1 MPLADQP
8 VPVPILRMPDPL
20 VTVVVPSF
28 NQGLFLEEALA
39 SIFVQDVPV
48 EVYVLDGGSTDNSPA
63 IIERYAPRL
72 AGWRS
77 QADDGQAAAI
87 NEGVSRG
94 TAPYVCWLN
103 SDDWFL
109 PGGLSTLVA
118 HLEKRPDAPAVYGRV
133 WNFLQDSGSR
143 KPVWIQKFSERNMS
157 IRCVVSQPGTLIR
170 RSAWEEVG
178 GVDTGLHMAMDYDL
192 WWRLFKK
199 FGPLALVD
207 DFVAVNRE
215 HSETKTRRLRR
226 RHYQEAMAI
235 VQKYHGRIPAKW
247 WLIYPYA
254 VWWKASQ

>member
-39 SIFVQDVPV
+39 SIFAQDVPV
-48 EVYVLDGGSTDNSPA
+48 EVFVLDGGSMDNSPA

-77 QADDGQAAAI
+77 QADAGQAAAI

-103 SDDWFL
+103 SDDYFL
-109 PGGLSTLVA
+109 SGGLAALVA
-118 HLEKRPDAPAVYGRV
+118 QLSARPEVPAVYGRV
-133 WNFLQDSGSR
+133 WNFMQETGR
-143 KPVWIQKFSERNMS
+143 RQPVWVQRFTERNLA
-157 IRCVVSQPGTLIR
+157 IRCVVSQPGSLIR
-170 RSAWEEVG
+170 REAWEAVG
-178 GVDTGLHMAMDYDL
+178 GVDTHLHMAMDYDL

-199 FGPLALVD
+199 FGVLSLVD
-207 DFVAVNRE
+207 NFVAVNRE
-215 HSETKTRRLRR
+215 HRETKTRRLRR
-226 RHYQEAMAI
+226 QHYQEAMAI
-235 VQKYHGRIPAKW
+235 VRKYHGRVPAKW

-254 VWWKASQ
+254 VWWKAMQ